1 MGFFSKKTKW
11 EKAIAKAERAL
22 AGRDHSTAYHHFTL
36 ALESCPEEETQSIK
50 TSRNECAHHLYE
62 LNLNAASD
70 NEKIGDL
77 DRALEHFQLALKFA
91 VTEKQRNAAETALRN
106 LETELLQEEE
116 DLLES
121 VEAKQTAV
129 DKETVY
135 NTVTGSWSEELA
147 DRYDSHGEEFKEAFV
162 ALQTGRPQEAIGYL
176 ERVAPD
182 SEDGVLLY
190 EYGCCLIALERTA
203 EALDV
208 LIKAEALEAD
218 WIALKL
224 ELTRACWTEKRYDLA
239 EEVLQRAV
247 DVLDE
252 MDPDVYLA
260 VCRTA
265 FLTENPEYGIEAA
278 DVVLDVQPF
287 DRNALLL
294 KGQLL
299 TMSGRDDEAIV
310 CFETA
315 VEHYWR
321 FDVETDQLH
330 FDHEAGLLAV
340 NHYMRNN
347 TNLERAEELVRALM
361 AVSSP
366 KTRWQ
371 HEIRLGEVLIRLDRQ
386 EEAEQVLKQTTHR
399 IPEEQMLA
407 RLRTAELLGD
417 DDKVSQF
424 LEALDEDQRQA
435 WEAAHDAEAQA
446 LS

>member
-11 EKAIAKAERAL
+11 EKAVTKAERAL

-36 ALESCPEEETQSIK
+36 ALEGCPDEETQTI
-50 TSRNECAHHLYE
+50 TASRDECAHHLYE
-62 LNLNAASD
+62 LNLALATDSERTRDLELAA
-70 NEKIGDL
+70 
-77 DRALEHFQLALKFA
+77 EHFQLALKFA
-91 VTEKQRNAAETALRN
+91 VTEEQRSAVETALRD

-121 VEAKQTAV
+121 AKGEKTAV

-135 NTVTGSWSEELA
+135 NTVTGAWSEELA

-162 ALQTGRPQEAIGYL
+162 AVQTGSPQEAIGYF
-176 ERVAPD
+176 EKAAPD
-182 SEDGVLLY
+182 SDDGVLLY
-190 EYGCCLIALERTA
+190 EYGCCLAALERTA
-203 EALDV
+203 EALEM
-208 LIKAEALEAD
+208 LEKAEALEPD

-224 ELTRACWTEKRYDLA
+224 ELTRACWKEKRYDLA

-252 MDPDVYLA
+252 VDPDVYVA

-265 FLTENPEYGIEAA
+265 FLTENPDYGIEAA
-278 DVVLDVQPF
+278 DVILDTQPF

-299 TMSGRDDEAIV
+299 TLSGRDDEAIT

-321 FDVETDQLH
+321 YDGETDRLH

-347 TNLERAEELVRALM
+347 ANLERAEELVRALM
-361 AVSSP
+361 AASSP
-366 KTRWQ
+366 MNRWQ

-386 EEAEQVLKQTTHR
+386 EEAVAVLKHTTHR
-399 IPEEQMLA
+399 IPEKQTVA
-407 RLRTAELLGD
+407 RLRAAQLLGD
-417 DDKVSQF
+417 DDKVNQF
-424 LEALDEDQRQA
+424 LEELDEDQRQA
-435 WEAAHDAEAQA
+435 WEAARDAEDQA